1 MLHRSRFLFLLLGS
15 AAATAACTH
24 PSPEARTSGPARAV
38 ARVPHTLGSPRDPV
52 TPAAPAAPPPVVN
65 AFAAAR
71 DGSAVALADV
81 EGKTVAYVADEDDAL
96 VRVIDVDD
104 GRELSSTRLGGV
116 PGQLVLRND
125 GRLIVTLRDTSE
137 VVALARGGTE
147 GSRMVVE
154 KRIGIASDPVG
165 LALSPDEQ
173 TLVVTSGWGRAVTV
187 LDATTLEVRA
197 EHAVAREPRGV
208 VVSAD
213 GKRAF
218 VSHVVGD
225 KVDVLS
231 LDGTSLGKDPKT
243 GAARAKQSLAVNGT
257 EQVFGRHMGA
267 AEQSRAACQGFA
279 LARAETGRVFAPH
292 VLAFTGDPA
301 ENSSGYGGGGEGREA
316 EVFNVPV
323 IDEDAAKVLSQS
335 THLAGALEGLPG
347 KCALPRAAT
356 VGKAG
361 LFVTC
366 LGDDVVALFD
376 AEAVN
381 PHEVQLGRWSVPS
394 GPVGIALDEAHGRAI
409 VWSQFAHAIT
419 AIAIGDGT
427 DAPRPFALSS
437 TTIPRAVHASA
448 KLERGRVLFHSTG
461 DDRISSDGRACASCH
476 PDGRDDTLVW
486 SSPNGPRQTPMLAGR
501 LDGAAPYGWNGD
513 AADVSTHLV
522 QTFKRLGGKGITGDD
537 KDALMA
543 YVGSLRA
550 PPARQATDASS
561 VERGLAIFRSPQ
573 AECSSCH
580 GEGGDLPDGVS
591 HDVKSRAGADIRTK
605 FDTPSLRFVSGSA
618 PYFHDGRYKDLHTL
632 LVRSDGKMGHTK
644 HLAPDELADLE
655 AYLGSL

>member
-15 AAATAACTH
+15 VAATAACTH
-24 PSPEARTSGPARAV
+24 PAPEALTAAPGSAAAHSPHTVGSSRGPA
-38 ARVPHTLGSPRDPV
+38 
-52 TPAAPAAPPPVVN
+52 AAHAAPPPVVHP
-65 AFAAAR
+65 FASAR
-71 DGSAVALADV
+71 EGSTVALAELD
-81 EGKTVAYVADEDDAL
+81 GRTVAYVADEDDAL

-104 GRELSSTRLGGV
+104 GRELSSARVGGV
-116 PGQLVLRND
+116 PGQLVLRKD
-125 GRLIVTLRDTSE
+125 GRLLVTVRDTSE
-137 VVALARGGTE
+137 VLVFAGGGSETSKLAIER
-147 GSRMVVE
+147 
-154 KRIGIASDPVG
+154 RIEVASDPVG
-165 LALSPDEQ
+165 LALSPDED
-173 TLVVTSGWGRAVTV
+173 TVVVTSGWGRVVTV
-187 LDATTLEVRA
+187 LDAASYAVRA

-218 VSHVVGD
+218 VSHVVGN
-225 KVDVLS
+225 KLDVIA
-231 LDGTSLGKDPKT
+231 LDGKGK
-243 GAARAKQSLAVNGT
+243 AKQSLGVDGV
-257 EQVFGRHMGA
+257 EQVFGRLMGSVD
-267 AEQSRAACQGFA
+267 QSRAACQGFA
-279 LARAETGRVFAPH
+279 LARAESGRVFAPH
-292 VLAFTGDPA
+292 VLAFTGDPQ

-323 IDEDAAKVLSQS
+323 IDEDAAKVLPRS
-335 THLAGALEGLPG
+335 TRLSGALDGIPG

-376 AEAVN
+376 ADAVN
-381 PHEVQLGRWSVPS
+381 PHEVALGRWSVPS

-419 AIAIGDGT
+419 TLAIGDGSDT
-427 DAPRPFALSS
+427 PRPFALSS
-437 TTIPRAVHASA
+437 TTIPRTTRASA
-448 KLERGRVLFHSTG
+448 KLERGRALFHATG
-461 DDRISSDGRACASCH
+461 DDRVSSDGRACASCH

-501 LDGAAPYGWNGD
+501 LSGAAPYGWNGD
-513 AADVSTHLV
+513 AADLSTHLV

-537 KDALMA
+537 KNALMA
-543 YVGSLRA
+543 YVGSLHA
-550 PPARQATDASS
+550 PPARKIKDASS

-591 HDVKSRAGADIRTK
+591 HDVKSRAGADLRAK

-632 LVRSDGKMGHTK
+632 LTKSDGKMGHTK

>member
-24 PSPEARTSGPARAV
+24 PTPEARSAAPAGAV
-38 ARVPHTLGSPRDPV
+38 ARSLHALGSSRG
-52 TPAAPAAPPPVVN
+52 PADAPAAPPPVVHP
-65 AFAAAR
+65 FAAAHEGSTVVLAEL
-71 DGSAVALADV
+71 DGR
-81 EGKTVAYVADEDDAL
+81 TVAYVADEDDAV

-104 GRELSSTRLGGV
+104 GRELSSARVGGV
-116 PGQLVLRND
+116 PGQLVLRRD
-125 GRLIVTLRDTSE
+125 GKLLVTVRDTSE
-137 VVALARGGTE
+137 VLVFAGGGSETSKLAI
-147 GSRMVVE
+147 E
-154 KRIGIASDPVG
+154 KRIEVASDPIG

-173 TLVVTSGWGRAVTV
+173 TLVVTSGWGHAVTV
-187 LDATTLEVRA
+187 LDGTSLAMRV

-218 VSHVVGD
+218 VSHVVGG
-225 KVDVLS
+225 KLDVIA
-231 LDGTSLGKDPKT
+231 LDENRTGAGKARQSLGVD
-243 GAARAKQSLAVNGT
+243 GV

-267 AEQSRAACQGFA
+267 VDQNRAACQGFA
-279 LARAETGRVFAPH
+279 LARAESGRVFAPH
-292 VLAFTGDPA
+292 VLVFTGDPQ

-323 IDEDAAKVLSQS
+323 IDEDAAKVLPQS
-335 THLAGALEGLPG
+335 TRLAGALDGIAG

-376 AEAVN
+376 ADAVN
-381 PHEVQLGRWSVPS
+381 PHEVALGRWSVPS

-419 AIAIGDGT
+419 TLAIGDGSDT
-427 DAPRPFALSS
+427 PRPFALSS
-437 TTIPRAVHASA
+437 TTIPRTTRASA
-448 KLERGRVLFHSTG
+448 KLERGRALFHSTG
-461 DDRISSDGRACASCH
+461 DTRISSDGRACASCH

-501 LDGAAPYGWNGD
+501 LSGAAPYGWNGD

-550 PPARQATDASS
+550 PPARKAKDASS

-591 HDVKSRAGADIRTK
+591 HDVKSRAGADLRAK

-632 LVRSDGKMGHTK
+632 LTKSDGKMGHTK

>member
-1 MLHRSRFLFLLLGS
+1 MLHRSRFLFILLGS

-24 PSPEARTSGPARAV
+24 PAPEARSAAPAGAV
-38 ARVPHTLGSPRDPV
+38 ARSPHTLGSSRGRADA
-52 TPAAPAAPPPVVN
+52 PAAPAPVVRP
-65 AFAAAR
+65 FASAHE
-71 DGSAVALADV
+71 GSTLALAELD
-81 EGKTVAYVADEDDAL
+81 GRTVAYVADEDDA
-96 VRVIDVDD
+96 VIRVIDVDD
-104 GRELSSTRLGGV
+104 GRELSSARVGGV
-116 PGQLVLRND
+116 PGQLVLRKD
-125 GRLIVTLRDTSE
+125 GKLLVTVRDTSE
-137 VVALARGGTE
+137 VLVFAGG
-147 GSRMVVE
+147 GSETSKLTLE
-154 KRIGIASDPVG
+154 KRIEVASDPVG
-165 LALSPDEQ
+165 LALSPDEE
-173 TLVVTSGWGRAVTV
+173 TLVVTSGWGGAVTV
-187 LDATTLEVRA
+187 LDGTSFAVRA

-225 KVDVLS
+225 KLDVIA
-231 LDGTSLGKDPKT
+231 LDDTSVKKGGAGKAKKSLGVD
-243 GAARAKQSLAVNGT
+243 GV
-257 EQVFGRHMGA
+257 EQIFGRHMGSVD
-267 AEQSRAACQGFA
+267 QNRAACQGFA
-279 LARAETGRVFAPH
+279 LARAESGRVFAPH
-292 VLAFTGDPA
+292 VLVFTGDPQ

-323 IDEDAAKVLSQS
+323 IDEDAAKVLPQS
-335 THLAGALEGLPG
+335 TRLAGALDGIPG
-347 KCALPRAAT
+347 RCALPRAAT

-376 AEAVN
+376 ADAVN
-381 PHEVQLGRWSVPS
+381 PHEVALGRWSVPS

-419 AIAIGDGT
+419 TLAIGDGSDT
-427 DAPRPFALSS
+427 PRPFALSS
-437 TTIPRAVHASA
+437 TTIPRTTRASA
-448 KLERGRVLFHSTG
+448 KLERGRALFHSTG

-501 LDGAAPYGWNGD
+501 LSGAAPYGWNGD

-550 PPARQATDASS
+550 PPARKAKDGRS

-573 AECSSCH
+573 AGCSSCH

-591 HDVKSRAGADIRTK
+591 HDVKSRAGADLRAK

-632 LVRSDGKMGHTK
+632 LTKSDGKMGHTK

>member
-24 PSPEARTSGPARAV
+24 PSPDARTASPTGALAA
-38 ARVPHTLGSPRDPV
+38 ARVPRTLASSRDPA
-52 TPAAPAAPPPVVN
+52 PSDAPAPVVHP
-65 AFAAAR
+65 FAAAR
-71 DGSAVALADV
+71 DGSAIVLASLD
-81 EGKTVAYVADEDDAL
+81 GRTVAYVADEDDAL

-116 PGQLVLRND
+116 PGQLALRKD
-125 GRLIVTLRDTSE
+125 GRLFATVRDTSE
-137 VVALARGGTE
+137 VLVLSGG
-147 GSRMVVE
+147 GSETSRLVVE
-154 KRIGIASDPVG
+154 KRIGVAADPVG

-173 TLVVTSGWGRAVTV
+173 TLVVTSGWGHAVTV
-187 LDATTLEVRA
+187 LDATSLDVRA
-197 EHAVAREPRGV
+197 EHSVAREPRGV
-208 VVSAD
+208 VVSSD
-213 GKRAF
+213 GKKAF

-225 KVDVLS
+225 KLDVLS
-231 LDGTSLGKDPKT
+231 LDGSSLGKEPKT
-243 GAARAKQSLAVNGT
+243 GAAKTKKSLGVDGV

-267 AEQSRAACQGFA
+267 SEQTRAACQGFA
-279 LARAETGRVFAPH
+279 LARAETGRIFAPH

-301 ENSSGYGGGGEGREA
+301 ETSSGYGGGSEGREA

-323 IDEDAAKVLSQS
+323 IDEDAAKVMTQS
-335 THLAGALEGLPG
+335 TRLSGALDGPIA

-366 LGDDVVALFD
+366 LGEDVVALYD
-376 AEAVN
+376 AEAIN
-381 PHEVQLGRWSVPS
+381 PHEIQLGRWSVPS
-394 GPVGIALDEAHGRAI
+394 GPVGIALDEAKGRAI

-419 AIAIGDGT
+419 TLAIGDGS
-427 DAPRPFALSS
+427 DVPRPFALSS
-437 TTIPRAVHASA
+437 TTLPRATRASA

-461 DDRISSDGRACASCH
+461 DDRISGDGRACASCH

-501 LDGAAPYGWNGD
+501 LAGAAPYGWNGD
-513 AADVSTHLV
+513 AVDVSTHLV

-537 KDALMA
+537 KEALMA

-550 PPARQATDASS
+550 PPPRKAKDPSA
-561 VERGLAIFRSPQ
+561 VERGLAIFRSSE

-580 GEGGDLPDGVS
+580 GEGGDLPDGMS

-632 LVRSDGKMGHTK
+632 LTKSDGKMGHTK
-644 HLAPDELADLE
+644 HLSPDELADLE
-655 AYLGSL
+655 TYLESL

>member
-24 PSPEARTSGPARAV
+24 PSPDARTASLAAPAFAK
-38 ARVPHTLGSPRDPV
+38 RVPRTVGSSRDPV
-52 TPAAPAAPPPVVN
+52 ESAAPAPVVQP
-65 AFAAAR
+65 FAAAR
-71 DGSAVALADV
+71 DGSAIVLAAL
-81 EGKTVAYVADEDDAL
+81 EGRTVAYVADEDDAL

-116 PGQLVLRND
+116 PGQLALRKD
-125 GRLIVTLRDTSE
+125 GRLFATVRDTSE
-137 VVALARGGTE
+137 VLMLSGG
-147 GSRMVVE
+147 GSETSRLVVE
-154 KRIGIASDPVG
+154 KRIGVAADPVG

-173 TLVVTSGWGRAVTV
+173 TLVVTSGWGHAVTV
-187 LDATTLEVRA
+187 LDATSLEVRT
-197 EHAVAREPRGV
+197 EHDVAREPRGV
-208 VVSAD
+208 VVSSD

-225 KVDVLS
+225 KLDVLS
-231 LDGTSLGKDPKT
+231 LDGTPLGKDPKT
-243 GAARAKQSLAVNGT
+243 GAAKAKKSLGVDGV

-267 AEQSRAACQGFA
+267 ADQNRAACQGFA
-279 LARAETGRVFAPH
+279 LARAETGRIFAPH

-301 ENSSGYGGGGEGREA
+301 ETSSGYGGGSEGREA
-316 EVFNVPV
+316 EVFDVPV
-323 IDEDAAKVLSQS
+323 IDEDAAKVLTQS
-335 THLAGALEGLPG
+335 TRLSGALDGPIF

-366 LGDDVVALFD
+366 LGDDVVTLYD

-394 GPVGIALDEAHGRAI
+394 GPVGIALDEAKGRAI

-419 AIAIGDGT
+419 SLAIGDGS
-427 DAPRPFALSS
+427 DVPRPFALSS
-437 TTIPRAVHASA
+437 TTIPRTTHASA

-461 DDRISSDGRACASCH
+461 DDRISGDGRACASCH

-486 SSPNGPRQTPMLAGR
+486 SSPNGPRQTPILAGR
-501 LDGAAPYGWNGD
+501 LEGAAPYGWNGD
-513 AADVSTHLV
+513 ATDVSTHLV

-537 KDALMA
+537 KEALMA

-550 PPARQATDASS
+550 PPPRKAKDPSS
-561 VERGLAIFRSPQ
+561 VERGLAIFRSSE

-632 LVRSDGKMGHTK
+632 LTKSDGKMGHTK
-644 HLAPDELADLE
+644 QLSPDELADLE
-655 AYLGSL
+655 SYLESL